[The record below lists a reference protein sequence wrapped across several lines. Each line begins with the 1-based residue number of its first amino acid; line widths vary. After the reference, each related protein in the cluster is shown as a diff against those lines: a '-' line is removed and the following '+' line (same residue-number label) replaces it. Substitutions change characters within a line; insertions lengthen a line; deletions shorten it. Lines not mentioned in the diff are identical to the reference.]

1 MAEEG
6 KQDSDSTLEEENRT
20 LRVQLA
26 ARGTAPAAT
35 APTAAA
41 TPAEP
46 AGDTSTPNR
55 SPPRRGAAG
64 EKAEFREQ
72 RYAARKDFDAL
83 AQEFDSGAERSVR
96 LKGCYGRCEN

>member
-35 APTAAA
+35 APAA
-41 TPAEP
+41 
-46 AGDTSTPNR
+46 
-55 SPPRRGAAG
+55 
-64 EKAEFREQ
+64 
-72 RYAARKDFDAL
+72 
-83 AQEFDSGAERSVR
+83 
-96 LKGCYGRCEN
+96 ENGV